1 MIHFVQQFPF
11 GPDSDEHFLNNFFC
25 NRKGAGK
32 PVDIITQLLMPVIE
46 KTGESSFISCCNFL
60 QQDFLII
67 WKFKQQAVLTD
78 ELQSNLKN
86 TD

>member
-1 MIHFVQQFPF
+1 
-11 GPDSDEHFLNNFFC
+11 
-25 NRKGAGK
+25 
-32 PVDIITQLLMPVIE
+32 VIE
-46 KTGESSFISCCNFL
+46 KTGESSFIARCNFL